1 MPVFKTAF
9 NGYSIKFSPFD
20 DRVAVGTSQNFGI
33 IGNGKQYVLQVTPA
47 ACSHT
52 CAIKSMLS
60 NQPLLAQGAG
70 GMRDP
75 VA

>member
-33 IGNGKQYVLQVTPA
+33 IGNGKQYVLQVTALQLMIQPA
-47 ACSHT
+47 
-52 CAIKSMLS
+52 
-60 NQPLLAQGAG
+60 
-70 GMRDP
+70 
-75 VA
+75 